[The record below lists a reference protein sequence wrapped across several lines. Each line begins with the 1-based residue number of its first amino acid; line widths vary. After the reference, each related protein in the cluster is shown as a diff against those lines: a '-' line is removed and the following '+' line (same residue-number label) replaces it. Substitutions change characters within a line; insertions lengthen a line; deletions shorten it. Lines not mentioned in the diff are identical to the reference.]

1 MKTNLK
7 EQKAITLIALI
18 ITIVVL
24 LILAVVTI
32 NAVNEGSIFAH
43 ANNAATRYSQE
54 AERENSIIANMLKM
68 IEGEN
73 EGGNPGEEP
82 GENPG
87 ENPINP
93 NPETPTTW
101 TYNSE
106 TGKYE
111 KGDKSYA
118 VGDTI
123 TNADVLEALEIEN
136 STGTYSGTWSVLGLT
151 NDNKLKL
158 VSTENVG
165 TCTLGYQD
173 EVANSAKTE
182 EEYSEMTDAD
192 KMERGL
198 ASYQRAVQTLNEA
211 AQTATGITSAE
222 SIDLQDI
229 YDIIGEEN
237 VDKTTNNANYGK
249 IYNYYYDVAAGK
261 VKSKYSTDG
270 GTTWSTPGTTGYAS
284 QTFVNANGEK
294 IVVDSAG
301 DEITL
306 TYDGFTYTLT
316 ADQKTAI
323 GSLATGTYWLSSP
336 CVYCSS
342 GYARFYVRD
351 MSSGYLNAYYLFN
364 SGGGGNGYSMRSPR
378 RNFNLRYKIEDKKI
392 IMLKEFRKSKLF

>member
-7 EQKAITLIALI
+7 EQKGITLIALI
-18 ITIVVL
+18 ITIIVL

-32 NAVNEGSIFAH
+32 STVNEGSIFAH

-54 AERENSIIANMLKM
+54 AERENRLLSNLLGIL
-68 IEGEN
+68 
-73 EGGNPGEEP
+73 PGEGMQDNPPDEP
-82 GENPG
+82 VV
-87 ENPINP
+87 
-93 NPETPTTW
+93 ETSW
-101 TYNSE
+101 TYDES
-106 TGKYE
+106 TKTYT
-111 KGDKSYA
+111 KGDLS
-118 VGDTI
+118 I
-123 TNADVLEALEIEN
+123 TADSNGYLSNADVLTALGIEN
-136 STGTYSGTWSVLGLT
+136 STGTYTGNWQVIGNSNG
-151 NDNKLKL
+151 KLKL
-158 VSTENVG
+158 VSVSNVG
-165 TCTLGYQD
+165 PNVTLGYKD
-173 EVANSAKTE
+173 EVANSTKTE
-182 EEYSEMTDAD
+182 EEYNTMTDAE

-237 VDKTTNNANYGK
+237 VDKTTNNPDYGR

-364 SGGGGNGYSMRSPR
+364 SGGGGNGYSMRGPCR
-378 RNFNLRYKIEDKKI
+378 GFNLSFKI
-392 IMLKEFRKSKLF
+392 